1 MMKKRGTNVAAS
13 VRQRLMN
20 LRQTMRENYN
30 AILAQY
36 VIERFLY
43 RLSKS
48 PVSHQFVL
56 KGALLFRV
64 WTGALHR
71 PTKDLDLLGSGEPSP
86 DAAARTVHQVIGSA
100 VPDDGLTFLA
110 ETVVATEI
118 REEQEYGGI
127 RVKLTAMLGT
137 ARIPMQLDVGFGD
150 AIMPAPRFQSYPTLL
165 EMDAPRLL
173 MYPPETVV
181 AEKCEAAVTL
191 GMANSRM
198 KDFYDLLV
206 IFRSCTMSED
216 ALAQAMSATFCRR
229 QTELPSELPVGLSD
243 EFGGDAAVQRR
254 WQDFL
259 RRLETDDAPESFVDV
274 IAQVRERVWPIM
286 ERARKV
292 SES

>member
-36 VIERFLY
+36 VVERL
-43 RLSKS
+43 
-48 PVSHQFVL
+48 
-56 KGALLFRV
+56 
-64 WTGALHR
+64 
-71 PTKDLDLLGSGEPSP
+71 
-86 DAAARTVHQVIGSA
+86 
-100 VPDDGLTFLA
+100 
-110 ETVVATEI
+110 
-118 REEQEYGGI
+118 
-127 RVKLTAMLGT
+127 
-137 ARIPMQLDVGFGD
+137 
-150 AIMPAPRFQSYPTLL
+150 
-165 EMDAPRLL
+165 
-173 MYPPETVV
+173 
-181 AEKCEAAVTL
+181 
-191 GMANSRM
+191 
-198 KDFYDLLV
+198 
-206 IFRSCTMSED
+206 SED

-286 ERARKV
+286 ERARCYRP
-292 SES
+292 S